1 MSFSVRLMDRGFN
14 NPLIIPAVD
23 LIPSQYTWKAL
34 GGPDSAEIDVKTTS
48 KDSRALWE
56 MLECLRCPIEI
67 FDHNQACVWW
77 GYVSEVE
84 INVGALTVGVSL
96 DSMSNKVAT
105 LYETTTKQKAT
116 TTWAQDNDA
125 VSIYGTKEM
134 LLTSTVVGKS
144 AAEFLRDE
152 MLKYYKKP
160 IPQVTISEGSR
171 ELSAQLSC
179 RGWWQ
184 TLDWRY
190 YSAITGPDVE
200 TTTQIANIITACG
213 EFISGTEIKD
223 VSGISIEPFRQG
235 DNSALFEIESLMEIG
250 TSSGYRLLSR
260 VTRGREVVV
269 SAEPALD
276 LYKIGI
282 YILEDGSLN
291 NLWGNA
297 GYASMCPVGEWAQ
310 LKNVIP
316 GSLDFGL
323 LADPTIFFVEEATYD
338 IANERYTPTARG
350 QGAPFGI
357 GTKISEG

>member
-1 MSFSVRLMDRGFN
+1 MSFSARLMDRGFN
-14 NPLIIPAVD
+14 DPLIIPAVD
-23 LIPSQYTWKAL
+23 LIPSQYTWKAI

-48 KDSRALWE
+48 EDSRALWE
-56 MLECLRCPIEI
+56 MLEWLRCPIEI
-67 FDHNQACVWW
+67 FDHNQNCVWW

-96 DSMSNKVAT
+96 DSMSNRVAA
-105 LYETTTKQKAT
+105 LYETDTNQKAT
-116 TTWAQDNDA
+116 TTWAQDDDA

-134 LLTSTVVGKS
+134 LLTSTVVGIS

-160 IPQVTISEGSR
+160 IPQVTISEGTG
-171 ELSAQLSC
+171 ELSAQLIC

-190 YSAITGPDVE
+190 YSAIAGADVE

-213 EFISGTEIKD
+213 AFISGTEIED
-223 VSGISIEPFRQG
+223 VSGISIDPFRQG

-250 TSSGYRLLSR
+250 ISSGYRLLSR
-260 VTRGREVVV
+260 VTRGREIVV
-269 SAEPALD
+269 SAEPSLD
-276 LYKIGI
+276 PYSIGLF
-282 YILEDGSLN
+282 ILEDGRVEN
-291 NLWGNA
+291 TWGNA
-297 GYASMCPVGEWAQ
+297 GYASMCPVGDWAQ
-310 LKNVIP
+310 LKDVIP

-323 LADPTIFFVEEATYD
+323 LADPTVFFVEEAAYEVSSD
-338 IANERYTPTARG
+338 LYIPVPRG